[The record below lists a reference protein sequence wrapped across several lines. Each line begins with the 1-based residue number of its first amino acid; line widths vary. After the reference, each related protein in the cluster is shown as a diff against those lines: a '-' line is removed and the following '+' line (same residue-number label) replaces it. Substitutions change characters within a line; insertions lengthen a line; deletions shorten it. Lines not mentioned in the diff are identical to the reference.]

1 MQPDVNSCSCVTVSD
16 VSIMVPMTAAS
27 ATAPFRYQFKAR
39 RYSSHILL
47 LTELPSE
54 GEGRRVLDVGCADG
68 YLSEILAARGFAV
81 TGVDLPGTPHGDS
94 FDFIAGDLDAGL
106 PEMDT
111 EFDFILCADVLEHLR
126 DPLEMLRQ
134 CRQRLAPGG
143 LLLASL
149 PNSGHAYF
157 RWNVMLGRFPRHDK
171 GLFDRTHLQFFTWNG
186 WADLLARAGFRV
198 ERLQVSAVPV
208 GLAFPRWDGSAAVR
222 FLEWLSFRLACVWKT
237 LFAYQFIVRARGG
250 RQR

>member
-1 MQPDVNSCSCVTVSD
+1 
-16 VSIMVPMTAAS
+16 MVPMTAAS
-27 ATAPFRYQFKAR
+27 ATAPSRYQFKAR

-47 LTELPSE
+47 LAELPSK
-54 GEGRRVLDVGCADG
+54 GEGQRVLDVGCADG

-94 FDFIAGDLDAGL
+94 FEFVAGDLDAGL
-106 PEMDT
+106 PEVDGV
-111 EFDFILCADVLEHLR
+111 FDYILCADVLEHLR

-143 LLLASL
+143 LLVASL

-157 RWNVMLGRFPRHDK
+157 RWNVMLGRFPSHDK
-171 GLFDRTHLQFFTWNG
+171 GLFDRTHLHFFTWDG
-186 WADLLARAGFRV
+186 WTDLLARAGFRV
-198 ERLQVSAVPV
+198 ERLQLSGVPV
-208 GLAFPRWDGSAAVR
+208 GLALPRWDGSAAVS

-237 LFAYQFIVRARGG
+237 LFAYQFIVRAREG